1 MMSDNIKNLVEPTPE
16 SISRLIT
23 ENNLPSYRTGQV
35 LEWFW
40 KKKQKNPLN
49 MSNLPAGLREELSEK
64 LYVPKIKRSNKSSD
78 KTVLFNVRFYDGNEV
93 ETVLIRERHRMTVC
107 VSSAVGCPYGCLFC
121 ATGKMGFV
129 RQLSP
134 YEIAVQPLLVSSFDV
149 KNTVTNVVLM
159 GMGEPFHDYRG
170 TLEACDMLNDKRMMN
185 IGQRKITVSTAGV
198 VPGINYF
205 SNSSKQYKL
214 AVSLNSP
221 RDSDRKKIMPI
232 ARKWPLASLIESVK
246 KYTEATNKKVTFEYV
261 LIKGFNDRL
270 SDAQKT
276 SELLKGILCKV
287 NLIPY
292 NRAVIGFDTPDPSS
306 VLRFQDAL
314 KREGVETTTRL
325 SRGADISAACGQLAV
340 RADRKTQYADK
351 NEKQAKQ
358 SGRKKSLMT
367 KNINKRTGI

>member
-1 MMSDNIKNLVEPTPE
+1 MMSDKSIDFYVEPTPE
-16 SISRLIT
+16 SMTRFMI

-40 KKKQKNPLN
+40 KKKETNPLK
-49 MSNLPAGLREELSEK
+49 MSNLPAGLREELGEK
-64 LYVPKIKRSNKSSD
+64 IYVPKIKKSNKSSD

-93 ETVLIRERHRMTVC
+93 ETVLIRERQRTTVC
-107 VSSAVGCPYGCLFC
+107 VSTAVGCPYGCLFC

-149 KNTVTNVVLM
+149 KNTVSNVVLM

-170 TLEACDMLNDKRMMN
+170 ALEACDLLNDKRMMN

-198 VPGINYF
+198 VPGINFF

-214 AVSLNSP
+214 AISLNSP

-232 ARKWPLASLIESVK
+232 ARKWPLASLIEAVK

-270 SDAQKT
+270 SDAQKI
-276 SELLKGILCKV
+276 SELLSGILCKV

-306 VLRFQDAL
+306 VFRFQDAL
-314 KREGVETTTRL
+314 KREGIETTTRL
-325 SRGADISAACGQLAV
+325 SRGADINAACGQLAV
-340 RADRKTQYADK
+340 RAD
-351 NEKQAKQ
+351 
-358 SGRKKSLMT
+358 KK
-367 KNINKRTGI
+367 KGAYR